1 MPTPIS
7 ISTQQFIAGQWNA
20 GLGDPFESTSP
31 VDESSVW
38 SGREASAVQVREA
51 FAAARQSQA
60 AWWDQPVENRIQICD
75 RFGEIVAQRQ
85 EELAEL
91 ISREIGKPLWE
102 SKTEARAVAAKVAI
116 STDAMNSRRG
126 GDSFDLGNS
135 KAVTRFKPHGVLA
148 VLGPFNFPAHLP
160 NGHIVPALLAGNT
173 VVFKPSE
180 QTPAVGAWMASC
192 WSEAGLPAGV
202 LNLVQG
208 GRDVG
213 IAISSQEQ
221 MDGLLFTGSSVG
233 GKALHRA
240 FSEHPQKILALEMGG
255 NNPLVIHR
263 PDNILAAA
271 YLTILSAFISA
282 GQRCTCARR
291 LIVVQDETT
300 AEYLDTLVE
309 MIGKVRFGFWN
320 DDPEPFLGT
329 VISAAQGNH
338 VVNEFLELVDRGGKS
353 LVQANQHRSCDAL
366 VSPGLIDVTDVASQ
380 SDEEVF
386 GPLLSLT
393 RVDSLDAAIATANDT
408 AYGLSAGLISSDSA
422 AYQQFVHEIRAGI
435 VNWNRQTTGAS
446 GRLPFGGCGMSG
458 NHRPAG
464 FYSADY
470 CSFPVASLESEQLE
484 MPDAI
489 AVGIDLE

>member
-1 MPTPIS
+1 
-7 ISTQQFIAGQWNA
+7 
-20 GLGDPFESTSP
+20 
-31 VDESSVW
+31 
-38 SGREASAVQVREA
+38 
-51 FAAARQSQA
+51 
-60 AWWDQPVENRIQICD
+60 
-75 RFGEIVAQRQ
+75 
-85 EELAEL
+85 
-91 ISREIGKPLWE
+91 
-102 SKTEARAVAAKVAI
+102 
-116 STDAMNSRRG
+116 
-126 GDSFDLGNS
+126 
-135 KAVTRFKPHGVLA
+135 
-148 VLGPFNFPAHLP
+148 
-160 NGHIVPALLAGNT
+160 
-173 VVFKPSE
+173 
-180 QTPAVGAWMASC
+180 MASC

-263 PDNILAAA
+263 PDNIRAAA